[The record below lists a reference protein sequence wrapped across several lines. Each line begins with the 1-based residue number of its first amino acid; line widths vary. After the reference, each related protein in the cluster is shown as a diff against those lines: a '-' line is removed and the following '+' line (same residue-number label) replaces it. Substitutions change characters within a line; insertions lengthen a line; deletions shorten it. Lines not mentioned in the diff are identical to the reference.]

1 MDGNGRRVR
10 GPAASP
16 DELLAAAQEH
26 LALGRSLLPVGHDK
40 RPHGQALVSTGHTTL
55 KQGRV
60 RGAWQ
65 SLQHTPASEQQ
76 VQVWLRPGWR
86 GLGLVTGAVSGVIVI
101 DVDKGEGM
109 ARFTEWGLSSRAHV
123 RTRSGGL
130 HWYLRHPGWPVRT
143 VQSQT
148 NKRLEWIRGIDV
160 RGDGGYVVLPPTR
173 FGRVGYEPLRDH
185 RDLDDPSLLP
195 FEVQVLLGLHAAPS
209 APGPRAAVS
218 PAPASGPWVARD
230 GRTLDQELLYRA
242 LELAHTGGRRNESGF
257 WLACQLRDNGLS
269 EADAEEVM
277 RRYAGQVPDT
287 NSKGD
292 REAYTLQEARH
303 SLGQAYRRQAR
314 AAWTPAREKK
324 EVQTPLQR
332 LQHAWPHL
340 TPEQRAEAA
349 RCVAGARGLVRDQGL
364 QVLASLGYSQIQTIA
379 EEVGRNRQAGQAVPG
394 LNGLLRLLDTLE
406 VAVPQRQKEAQ
417 AASPPSAS
425 SRH

>member
-1 MDGNGRRVR
+1 MNGR
-10 GPAASP
+10 ASTA
-16 DELLAAAQEH
+16 ELLRAAEEH
-26 LALGRSLLPVGHDK
+26 LALRRSLLPVSSDK
-40 RPHGQALVSTGHTTL
+40 RPHGQALISTGHKTSGTD
-55 KQGRV
+55 GREK
-60 RGAWQ
+60 GAWQ
-65 SLQHTPASEQQ
+65 ALQQTPATREE
-76 VQVWLRPGWR
+76 VLTWLRPGWR
-86 GLGLVTGAVSGVIVI
+86 GLGLVTGSVSGIVVI
-101 DVDKGEGM
+101 DVDQSEGV
-109 ARFTEWGLSSRAHV
+109 ARFTEWGLLGRAHV

-160 RGDGGYVVLPPTR
+160 RGDGGYVVIPPTR

-257 WLACQLRDNGLS
+257 WLACQLRDNGFR
-269 EADAEEVM
+269 EGDAEEVL
-277 RRYAGQVPDT
+277 RRYVSQVPAT
-287 NSKGD
+287 NSKGE
-292 REAYTLQEARH
+292 REDYTFEEARH
-303 SLGQAYRRQAR
+303 SLGQAYRRE
-314 AAWTPAREKK
+314 AREAWRPPREKPTP
-324 EVQTPLQR
+324 QTPLER

-349 RCVAGARGLVRDQGL
+349 RCVAGARGQLRDQGL
-364 QVLASLGYSQIQTIA
+364 QVLARLGMPDVQQIAAQ
-379 EEVGRNRQAGQAVPG
+379 VDLDRQQGQAVPG
-394 LNGLLRLLDTLE
+394 LNAMLKLLDQLTL
-406 VAVPQRQKEAQ
+406 AGA
-417 AASPPSAS
+417 
-425 SRH
+425 